1 MMQPDSTLTPAG
13 HRRRRWWWVGTI
25 LLCLAILVAGMALAG
40 YLKKTA
46 PKAQKREPVIHI
58 PPVETLALAPDD
70 HQVTIDAMGS
80 VVPARELTLKARV
93 SGQVKSLHP
102 EFEAGG
108 VVEQGERLVEIDPQ
122 DYRLALARQESQL
135 AEARY
140 QLKLEMGYQEVAR
153 REWGLINQGAPSS
166 AEDEELALR
175 KPHLAKARSDLAAA
189 EAELEQAR
197 LNLARTEI
205 TAPFNAVVRTTHVEV
220 GSQVSTQDALA
231 ELVGTDEYWIQVSLP
246 VDRLR
251 WIQIPTSRTETGT
264 PATVHYRG
272 TRRSGRVIRLL
283 SDLETQGRMARIL
296 VSVDD
301 PLGHA
306 DPSPD
311 RPPLLIGEYVRVEI
325 QGEVLKDVYRIPR
338 TALRDG
344 ETIWM
349 AGEGD
354 TLRIKPVDTV
364 WRDDRFVLIADS
376 LDPGDRLIVSDLA
389 TPVAGMR
396 VDPSAGATVDSL
408 PASETGDGQDGGQDG

>member
-1 MMQPDSTLTPAG
+1 MMKPDPPPTRAG
-13 HRRRRWWWVGTI
+13 QRRRWWWAGTI
-25 LLCLAILVAGMALAG
+25 LLCLAILVVGMVLAG
-40 YLKKTA
+40 YIQKTA
-46 PKAQKREPVIHI
+46 PKAQKREPVNHV
-58 PPVETLALAPDD
+58 PRVETLVLTPGD
-70 HQVTIDAMGS
+70 HQVSIDAMGS

-93 SGQVKSLHP
+93 VGQVKAVHP
-102 EFEAGG
+102 EFGAGG
-108 VVEQGERLVEIDPQ
+108 IVERGERVVQIDPQ
-122 DYRLALARQESQL
+122 DFRLALARQESQL
-135 AEARY
+135 ADARY
-140 QLKLEMGYQEVAR
+140 KLKLEMGYQEVAQ
-153 REWGLINQGAPSS
+153 REWGLINQGAPAS

-205 TAPFNAVVRTTHVEV
+205 TAPFNAVVRSTQVEV

-251 WIQIPTSRTETGT
+251 WIHIPDSRSEIGA

-272 TRRSGRVIRLL
+272 TQRTGQVIRLL

-296 VSVDD
+296 VSVED

-325 QGEVLKDVYRIPR
+325 QGQALRDVYRIPR

-344 ETIWM
+344 DTIWV
-349 AGEGD
+349 AGADD
-354 TLRIKPVDTV
+354 TLQIKPVDTV
-364 WRDDRFVLIADS
+364 WQDDRYVLIADS

-396 VDPSAGATVDSL
+396 VDPITGTAVESSSVSDTNGA
-408 PASETGDGQDGGQDG
+408 GGQDG

>member
-1 MMQPDSTLTPAG
+1 
-13 HRRRRWWWVGTI
+13 
-25 LLCLAILVAGMALAG
+25 MALAG
-40 YLKKTA
+40 YIKQTA
-46 PKAQKREPVIHI
+46 PTAQKREPVIHT
-58 PPVETLALAPDD
+58 PRVETLVLAPGD
-70 HQVTIDAMGS
+70 HRVSIDAMGS

-102 EFEAGG
+102 EFSAGG
-108 VVEQGERLVEIDPQ
+108 IVEQGERLVQIDPQ
-122 DYRLALARQESQL
+122 DFRLALARQESQL
-135 AEARY
+135 ADARY
-140 QLKLEMGYQEVAR
+140 KLKLEMGYQEVAR
-153 REWGLINQGAPSS
+153 REWNLINQGAPSS
-166 AEDEELALR
+166 DEDEELALR
-175 KPHLAKARSDLAAA
+175 RPHLAKARSDLAAA

-205 TAPFNAVVRTTHVEV
+205 TAPFNAVVRITHVEV

-231 ELVGTDEYWIQVSLP
+231 ELVGTDEYWIRVSLP

-251 WIQIPTSRTETGT
+251 WIHIPVSRSETG
-264 PATVHYRG
+264 ASAIVHYRG
-272 TRRSGRVIRLL
+272 TRRTGRVIRLL

-296 VSVDD
+296 VSVED

-306 DPSPD
+306 DPTPD

-325 QGEVLKDVYRIPR
+325 QGQALRDVYRIPR

-344 ETIWM
+344 DTIWV
-349 AGEGD
+349 AGGGD
-354 TLRIKPVDTV
+354 TLQIKPVDIV

-396 VDPSAGATVDSL
+396 VDPAAGI
-408 PASETGDGQDGGQDG
+408 PAESPAVSGTSGGEGQDG